1 MPYVPNTPEDYDV
14 DEATDRLLE
23 RYTPG
28 SPVESV
34 PRRQLHYVNHL
45 GGTCDGLLSYN
56 YTKKAKY
63 ALKLPERNEEILLP
77 SAEAVGQVLSDS
89 GREKISKWTVYD
101 YFSANGTPGQRMQNK
116 LQGATLRKLV

>member
-28 SPVESV
+28 SPVEAA

-45 GGTCDGLLSYN
+45 GGTHDGLLSYN

-101 YFSANGTPGQRMQNK
+101 YFSANGTLGRRMKNK
-116 LQGATLRKLV
+116 LQGASLRKV

>member
-28 SPVESV
+28 SPVEAA

-45 GGTCDGLLSYN
+45 GGTHDGLLSYN

-89 GREKISKWTVYD
+89 GREKISKWTVSSFD
-101 YFSANGTPGQRMQNK
+101 
-116 LQGATLRKLV
+116 

>member
-28 SPVESV
+28 SPVEAA

-45 GGTCDGLLSYN
+45 GGTHDGLLSYN

-63 ALKLPERNEEILLP
+63 ALKLPERNEDCSRAP
-77 SAEAVGQVLSDS
+77 RQWDRCSQMP
-89 GREKISKWTVYD
+89 RTV
-101 YFSANGTPGQRMQNK
+101 NGTGHTGLNGTGHRF
-116 LQGATLRKLV
+116 RKREN